1 MPTLLLKYI
10 IVGSSAVGKTCILAM
25 FTEQQVRFTTVLF
38 NCVLSHMLSVMIAC
52 YTGSALLELQQI

>member
-25 FTEQQVRFTTVLF
+25 FTEQQVKLATIRA
-38 NCVLSHMLSVMIAC
+38 LSLAFS
-52 YTGSALLELQQI
+52 S